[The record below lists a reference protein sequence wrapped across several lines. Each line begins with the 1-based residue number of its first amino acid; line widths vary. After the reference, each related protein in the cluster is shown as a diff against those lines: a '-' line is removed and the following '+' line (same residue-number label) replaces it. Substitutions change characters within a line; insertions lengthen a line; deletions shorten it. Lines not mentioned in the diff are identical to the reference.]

1 MLNYIKG
8 RWKSFGHAL
17 RGAWGMLASGP
28 NAIIMMVAVV
38 VVLAAGLYFNIRAM
52 EWALVSFAIT
62 LVIVAEAFNTAIEKL
77 TDMVQPNQ
85 DPRAGKVKDLAAGAV
100 LLACIGAAVIG
111 VIVFYDYVVQA
122 MVL

>member
-1 MLNYIKG
+1 MLKYIKG
-8 RWKSFGHAL
+8 RWNSFGYAL
-17 RGAWGMLASGP
+17 KGVWGTLASGP
-28 NAIIMMVAVV
+28 NAIIMLVAVLV
-38 VVLAAGLYFNIRAM
+38 VVAAGLYFNIRTV

-100 LLACIGAAVIG
+100 LLASIGAAVIG
-111 VIVFYDYVVQA
+111 VIVFYDYVVRA

>member
-1 MLNYIKG
+1 
-8 RWKSFGHAL
+8 
-17 RGAWGMLASGP
+17 MLASGP